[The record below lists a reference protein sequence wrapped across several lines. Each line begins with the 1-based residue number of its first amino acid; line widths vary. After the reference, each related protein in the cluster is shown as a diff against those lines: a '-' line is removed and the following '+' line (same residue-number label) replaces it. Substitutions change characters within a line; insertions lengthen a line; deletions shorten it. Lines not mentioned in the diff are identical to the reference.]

1 MRTVLYMYFART
13 DHACPRIPVLLV
25 AVAHRTRA
33 YIDRATYSG
42 SSMAVTCAC
51 VLLVLASVGAAL
63 PVDSRYELDEMG
75 EPEWNFPA
83 DWDGSAQ

>member
-1 MRTVLYMYFART
+1 MPPDSRTTGSSCTPHARV
-13 DHACPRIPVLLV
+13 H
-25 AVAHRTRA
+25 
-33 YIDRATYSG
+33 RATYSG